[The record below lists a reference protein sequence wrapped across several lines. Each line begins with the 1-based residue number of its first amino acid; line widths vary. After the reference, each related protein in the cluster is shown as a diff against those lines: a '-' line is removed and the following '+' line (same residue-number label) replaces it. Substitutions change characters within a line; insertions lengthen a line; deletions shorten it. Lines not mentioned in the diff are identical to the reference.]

1 MPRILAQ
8 QRIPSVSYTAPVQS
22 SHNPDKH
29 SIPEPIYDRGRPY
42 NSDCTD

>member
-8 QRIPSVSYTAPVQS
+8 QRIPSFSYTAPIRS
-22 SHNPDKH
+22 IPNPDKN

-42 NSDCTD
+42 RRDCTD